1 MYEGIHTDFDIM
13 KEFLIAGCE
22 LDGKYDIPKLHPIN
36 IIPKATIDFAESFSR
51 KIKNHRDLVVN
62 FYITDAQFTRLW
74 NDISKYL
81 EHLSY
86 FQATISPDFSIAL
99 GKNGMPFPLNL
110 YNKYRNHA
118 ISAYLQ
124 LQGIKVIPSVSIG
137 DKASY
142 DWIFDGL
149 PQHSTLS
156 VCTNGRV
163 RSKAARL
170 EFCEGFYEMCRR
182 LEPLRVVIVGR
193 VPEELESPVEII
205 NLKSRNQQINERFK
219 EKEKQCCGT
228 CLYFNGETGDGV
240 QFCDDKEID
249 VSENG
254 YCSRYKKK

>member
-1 MYEGIHTDFDIM
+1 MDKSKASTAFDVM
-13 KEFLIAGCE
+13 KQFLIQGATLVGE
-22 LDGKYDIPKLHPIN
+22 YEVPALPAIN
-36 IIPKATIDFAESFSR
+36 IIPEDTVSFRESFSR
-51 KIKNHRDLVVN
+51 KIKNHRKLNVN
-62 FYITDAQFTRLW
+62 MYEDDDKIQATYLNPD
-74 NDISKYL
+74 KYL
-81 EHLSY
+81 EHLRY
-86 FQATISPDFSIAL
+86 FGSVCGLDLTIAE
-99 GKNGMPFPLNL
+99 GMPQAMRIWNH
-110 YNKYRNHA
+110 YRNMA
-118 ISAYLQ
+118 LAWYWYIN
-124 LQGIKVIPSVSIG
+124 GIKVIPSVSLCNTR
-137 DKASY
+137 DFS
-142 DWIFDGL
+142 WCLDGL
-149 PQHSTLS
+149 PMHSTLS

-205 NLKSRNQQINERFK
+205 NLKSRNQQINERFR

-249 VSENG
+249 VSESG